1 MPNTSMRAK
10 LTVQSVKL
18 LTYGE
23 ELEFSAVYT
32 GTPEDNSYSE
42 ATPTAS
48 AKLMVTNKNLLGK
61 FKPGQSF
68 YVTFE
73 EAPPKTQ

>member
-18 LTYGE
+18 MTYGE
-23 ELEFSAVYT
+23 ELEFSAIYT
-32 GTPEDNSYSE
+32 GSPEDNNYSE

-48 AKLMVTNKNLLGK
+48 AKLMITNKALHGK
-61 FKPGQSF
+61 FKPGQQF

-73 EAPPKTQ
+73 EAPPLAK